1 LWEPVESR
9 QADQENDGQDPGSR
23 PIYVWNRDGDGDG
36 DGE

>member
-9 QADQENDGQDPGSR
+9 RADQVNDDQDPGSR
-23 PIYVWNRDGDGDG
+23 PIYVWNPDHGDG